1 MKPVNNLMQKIR
13 EAPGHVAFYY
23 RPLDGGC
30 AQMYNEMMPVVAAS
44 VIKIPIMV
52 EAFRQFENGELNPRQ
67 TYRIKAEDKM
77 PSCGALNRMH
87 DGLEVTMRDL
97 VELMIVLSD
106 NTATNILIDI
116 LGIARVNATLE
127 AEGLKVTRL
136 RRKLFDKAGMEAGLS
151 NHVCAREIGLLLERM
166 YAGTLVSPEASAQ
179 MLEILR
185 NQKLNGKMPF
195 FLKPRGIA
203 CAHKTGEDDGIT
215 HDVGVVYAKNPFV
228 LCMLSEETDVPAF
241 ERLIQD
247 VARELAAMNS

>member
-1 MKPVNNLMQKIR
+1 MQKIR
-13 EAPGHVAFYY
+13 AASGHVAFYY

-30 AQMYNEMMPVVAAS
+30 AQMYNEMMPVIAAS

-52 EAFRQFENGELNPRQ
+52 EAFRQFEAGELNPRQ

-106 NTATNILIDI
+106 NTATNILIDR
-116 LGIARVNATLE
+116 LGIDRVNATLE

-166 YAGTLVSPEASAQ
+166 YNGTLVSPEASAQ

-228 LCMLSEETDVPAF
+228 LCMLSEETDVPGF

-247 VARELAAMNS
+247 VAGELAAMNS

>member
-1 MKPVNNLMQKIR
+1 MNNLLQKIR
-13 EAPGHVAFYY
+13 GASGHVAFYY

-52 EAFRQFENGELNPRQ
+52 EAFRQFESGELNPLE
-67 TYRIKAEDKM
+67 TYRIKPEDKM

-87 DGLEVTMRDL
+87 DGLEVTLRDL

-106 NTATNILIDI
+106 NSATNILIDR

-166 YAGTLVSPEASAQ
+166 YAGTLVSPQASTE

-215 HDVGVVYAKNPFV
+215 HDVGVVYARRPFV

-247 VARELAAMNS
+247 VARELAELNS

>member
-1 MKPVNNLMQKIR
+1 MECLERIR
-13 EAPGHVAFYY
+13 QTPGRVGFYY
-23 RPLDGGC
+23 RPLGG
-30 AQMYNEMMPVVAAS
+30 EPVMFQADEPLIAAS
-44 VIKIPIMV
+44 VIKLPVMA
-52 EAFRQFENGELNPRQ
+52 EAFRRIQTGELDPAEEIEIRP
-67 TYRIKAEDKM
+67 EDKM

-106 NTATNILIDI
+106 NTATNILIDR

-127 AEGLKVTRL
+127 AEGLRVTRL

-166 YAGTLVSPEASAQ
+166 YAGTLVSPQASAE

-228 LCMLSEETDVPAF
+228 LCMLSEETDVPGF

>member
-1 MKPVNNLMQKIR
+1 MNNLLQKIR
-13 EAPGHVAFYY
+13 GASGHVAFYY

-30 AQMYNEMMPVVAAS
+30 AQMYNEMMPLVAAS

-52 EAFRQFENGELNPRQ
+52 EAFRQFESGELNPLA
-67 TYRIKAEDKM
+67 TYRIKPEDKM

-87 DGLEVTMRDL
+87 DGLEVTLRDL

-106 NTATNILIDI
+106 NSATNILIDR

-127 AEGLKVTRL
+127 AEGLRVTRL

-166 YAGTLVSPEASAQ
+166 YAGTLVSPQASTE

-215 HDVGVVYAKNPFV
+215 HDVGVVYARRPFV

-247 VARELAAMNS
+247 VARELAELNS

>member
-1 MKPVNNLMQKIR
+1 MNNLLQKMR
-13 EAPGHVAFYY
+13 AASGHVAFYY

-44 VIKIPIMV
+44 VIKIPIMM

-67 TYRIKAEDKM
+67 TYQIKAEDKM

-166 YAGTLVSPEASAQ
+166 YNGTLVSPEASAQ

-215 HDVGVVYAKNPFV
+215 HDVGVIYAKNPFV
-228 LCMLSEETDVPAF
+228 LCMLSEETDVPGF

-247 VARELAAMNS
+247 VAGELAAMNS

>member
-1 MKPVNNLMQKIR
+1 MNNLLQKIR
-13 EAPGHVAFYY
+13 GASGHVAFYY

-30 AQMYNEMMPVVAAS
+30 AQMYNEMMPLVAAS

-52 EAFRQFENGELNPRQ
+52 EAFRQFESGELNPLE

-87 DGLEVTMRDL
+87 DGLEVTLRDL

-106 NTATNILIDI
+106 NSATNILIDR

-166 YAGTLVSPEASAQ
+166 YAGTLVSPQASAE

-215 HDVGVVYAKNPFV
+215 HDVGVVYAKKPFV

-247 VARELAAMNS
+247 VARELAELNS

>member
-1 MKPVNNLMQKIR
+1 MNNLLQKIR
-13 EAPGHVAFYY
+13 GASGHVAFYY

-52 EAFRQFENGELNPRQ
+52 EAFRQFESGELNPLE

-87 DGLEVTMRDL
+87 DGLEVTLRDL

-106 NTATNILIDI
+106 NSATNILIDR

-166 YAGTLVSPEASAQ
+166 YAGTLVSPQASAE

-215 HDVGVVYAKNPFV
+215 HDVGIVYARRPFV

-247 VARELAAMNS
+247 VARELAELNS

>member
-1 MKPVNNLMQKIR
+1 MNNLLQKIR
-13 EAPGHVAFYY
+13 GASGHVAFYY

-30 AQMYNEMMPVVAAS
+30 AQMYNEMMPLVAAS

-52 EAFRQFENGELNPRQ
+52 EAFRQFESGELNPLE

-87 DGLEVTMRDL
+87 DGLEVTLRDL

-106 NTATNILIDI
+106 NSATNILIDR

-166 YAGTLVSPEASAQ
+166 YAGTLVSPQASAE

-215 HDVGVVYAKNPFV
+215 HDVGVVYARRPFV

-247 VARELAAMNS
+247 VARELAELNS

>member
-1 MKPVNNLMQKIR
+1 MNNLLQKIR
-13 EAPGHVAFYY
+13 GASGHVAFYY

-30 AQMYNEMMPVVAAS
+30 ARMYNEMMPVVAAS

-52 EAFRQFENGELNPRQ
+52 EAFRQFEAGEMNPRQ

-87 DGLEVTMRDL
+87 DGLEVTLRDL

-106 NTATNILIDI
+106 NSATNILIDR

-166 YAGTLVSPEASAQ
+166 YAGTLVSPQASAE

-215 HDVGVVYAKNPFV
+215 HDVGVVYARRPFV

-247 VARELAAMNS
+247 VARELAELNS

>member
-1 MKPVNNLMQKIR
+1 MERLKQRIR
-13 EAPGHVAFYY
+13 EASGHVAVYY

-30 AQMYNEMMPVVAAS
+30 AQMYNEMMPVIAAS
-44 VIKIPIMV
+44 IIKIPIMV
-52 EAFRQFENGELNPRQ
+52 EAFRQFEAGELDPAATHRV
-67 TYRIKAEDKM
+67 TAEEKM

-106 NTATNILIDI
+106 NSATNILIDI
-116 LGIARVNATLE
+116 LGIDRVNATLE
-127 AEGLKVTRL
+127 AEGLKVTKL
-136 RRKLFDKAGMEAGLS
+136 RRKLFDRAGMEAGLS
-151 NHVCAREIGLLLERM
+151 NHVCAREIGVLLERM
-166 YAGTLVSPEASAQ
+166 YAGTLISPEASAQ

-228 LCMLSEETDVPAF
+228 LCMLSEETDVPSF

-247 VARELAAMNS
+247 VAGELAAMNS

>member
-1 MKPVNNLMQKIR
+1 MNNLLQKIR
-13 EAPGHVAFYY
+13 GASGHVAFYY

-30 AQMYNEMMPVVAAS
+30 AQMYNEMMPLVAAS

-52 EAFRQFENGELNPRQ
+52 EAFRQFESGELNPLA
-67 TYRIKAEDKM
+67 TYRIKPEDKM

-87 DGLEVTMRDL
+87 DGLEVTLRDL

-106 NTATNILIDI
+106 NSATNILIDR

-127 AEGLKVTRL
+127 VEGLKVTRL

-166 YAGTLVSPEASAQ
+166 YAGTLVSPQASAE

-215 HDVGVVYAKNPFV
+215 HDVGVVYARRPFV

-247 VARELAAMNS
+247 VARELAELNS

>member
-1 MKPVNNLMQKIR
+1 MNNLLQKIR
-13 EAPGHVAFYY
+13 GASGHVAFYY

-30 AQMYNEMMPVVAAS
+30 AQMYNEMMPLVAAS

-52 EAFRQFENGELNPRQ
+52 EAFRQFESGELNPLA

-87 DGLEVTMRDL
+87 DGLEVTLRDL

-106 NTATNILIDI
+106 NSATNILIDR

-166 YAGTLVSPEASAQ
+166 YAGTLVSPQASTE

-215 HDVGVVYAKNPFV
+215 HDVGIVYARRPFV

-247 VARELAAMNS
+247 VARELAELNS

>member
-1 MKPVNNLMQKIR
+1 MNNLLQKIR
-13 EAPGHVAFYY
+13 GASGHVAFYY

-52 EAFRQFENGELNPRQ
+52 EAFRQFESGELNPLE
-67 TYRIKAEDKM
+67 TYRIKPEDKM

-87 DGLEVTMRDL
+87 DGLEVTLRDL

-106 NTATNILIDI
+106 NSATNILIDR

-166 YAGTLVSPEASAQ
+166 YAGTLVSPQASAE

-215 HDVGVVYAKNPFV
+215 HDVGVVYARRPFV

-247 VARELAAMNS
+247 VARELAELNS

>member
-1 MKPVNNLMQKIR
+1 MNNLLQKIR
-13 EAPGHVAFYY
+13 GASGHVAFYY

-30 AQMYNEMMPVVAAS
+30 AQMYNEMMPLVAAS

-52 EAFRQFENGELNPRQ
+52 EAFRQFESGELNPLA
-67 TYRIKAEDKM
+67 TYRIKPEDKM

-87 DGLEVTMRDL
+87 DGLEVTLRDL

-106 NTATNILIDI
+106 NSATNILIDR

-166 YAGTLVSPEASAQ
+166 YAGTLVSPQASTE

-185 NQKLNGKMPF
+185 NQKLNVKMPF

-215 HDVGVVYAKNPFV
+215 HDVGVVYARRPFV

-247 VARELAAMNS
+247 VARELAELNS

>member
-1 MKPVNNLMQKIR
+1 MNNLLQKIR
-13 EAPGHVAFYY
+13 GASGHVAFYY

-30 AQMYNEMMPVVAAS
+30 AQMYNEMMPLVAAS

-52 EAFRQFENGELNPRQ
+52 EAFRQFESGELNPLE

-87 DGLEVTMRDL
+87 DGLEVTLRDL

-106 NTATNILIDI
+106 NSATNILIDR

-166 YAGTLVSPEASAQ
+166 YAGTLVSPQASAE

-215 HDVGVVYAKNPFV
+215 HDVGVVYARRPFV

-247 VARELAAMNS
+247 VAGELAAMNS

>member
-1 MKPVNNLMQKIR
+1 MERLKQRIR
-13 EAPGHVAFYY
+13 EASGHVAVYY

-52 EAFRQFENGELNPRQ
+52 EAFRQFEAGELDPLE
-67 TYRIKAEDKM
+67 THRIRPEEKM

-106 NTATNILIDI
+106 NSATNILIDR
-116 LGIARVNATLE
+116 LGIDRVNATME
-127 AEGLKVTRL
+127 AQGLKVTRL
-136 RRKLFDKAGMEAGLS
+136 RRKLFDRAGMEAGLS

-166 YAGTLVSPEASAQ
+166 FAGTLVSPQASAE
-179 MLEILR
+179 MREILR

-215 HDVGVVYAKNPFV
+215 HDVGIVYARKPFV
-228 LCMLSEETDVPAF
+228 LCMLSEETDVPSF

-247 VARELAAMNS
+247 VACTLAELNS

>member
-1 MKPVNNLMQKIR
+1 MQKIR
-13 EAPGHVAFYY
+13 AASGHVAFYY

-30 AQMYNEMMPVVAAS
+30 AQMYNEMMPVIAAS

-52 EAFRQFENGELNPRQ
+52 EAFRQFEAGELNPQQ

-116 LGIARVNATLE
+116 LGIDRVNAALE

-136 RRKLFDKAGMEAGLS
+136 RRKLFDRAGMEAGLS

-247 VARELAAMNS
+247 VARELAEMNS

>member
-1 MKPVNNLMQKIR
+1 MNNLLQKIR
-13 EAPGHVAFYY
+13 GASGHVAFYY

-30 AQMYNEMMPVVAAS
+30 AQMYNEMMPLVAAS

-52 EAFRQFENGELNPRQ
+52 EAFRQFESGELNPLE
-67 TYRIKAEDKM
+67 TYRVRREDKM

-116 LGIARVNATLE
+116 LGIDRVNATLE

-215 HDVGVVYAKNPFV
+215 HDVGVVYAKKPFV

-247 VARELAAMNS
+247 VARELAELNS

>member
-1 MKPVNNLMQKIR
+1 MNNLLQKIR
-13 EAPGHVAFYY
+13 GASGHVAFYY

-30 AQMYNEMMPVVAAS
+30 AQMYNEMMPLVAAS

-52 EAFRQFENGELNPRQ
+52 EAFRQFESGELNPLA
-67 TYRIKAEDKM
+67 TYRIKPEDKM

-87 DGLEVTMRDL
+87 DGLEVTLRDL

-106 NTATNILIDI
+106 NSATNILIDR

-166 YAGTLVSPEASAQ
+166 YAGTLVSPQASAE

-228 LCMLSEETDVPAF
+228 LCMLSEETDVPGF

-247 VARELAAMNS
+247 VAGELAAMNS

>member
-1 MKPVNNLMQKIR
+1 MQKIR
-13 EAPGHVAFYY
+13 AASGHVAFYY

-52 EAFRQFENGELNPRQ
+52 EAFRQFESGELNPLE
-67 TYRIKAEDKM
+67 TYRIKPEDKM

-106 NTATNILIDI
+106 NSATNILIDR

-166 YAGTLVSPEASAQ
+166 YAGTLVSPQASTE

-215 HDVGVVYAKNPFV
+215 HDVGVVYARRPFV

-247 VARELAAMNS
+247 VARELAELNS

>member
-1 MKPVNNLMQKIR
+1 MQKIR

-30 AQMYNEMMPVVAAS
+30 AQMYNEMMPVIAAS

-52 EAFRQFENGELNPRQ
+52 EAFRQFENGELNPQQ

-106 NTATNILIDI
+106 NTATNILIDR
-116 LGIARVNATLE
+116 LGIDRVNATLE

-136 RRKLFDKAGMEAGLS
+136 RRKLFDKAGMKAGLS

-166 YAGTLVSPEASAQ
+166 YAGALVSPEASAQ

-195 FLKPRGIA
+195 YLKPRGVA

-215 HDVGVVYAKNPFV
+215 HDVGIVYAKNPFV
-228 LCMLSEETDVPAF
+228 LCMLSEETDVPSF

-247 VARELAAMNS
+247 VARELAEMNS

>member
-1 MKPVNNLMQKIR
+1 MQKIR

-52 EAFRQFENGELNPRQ
+52 EAFRQFEAGELNPRQ

-106 NTATNILIDI
+106 NSATNILIDR

-127 AEGLKVTRL
+127 AEGLRVTRL

-166 YAGTLVSPEASAQ
+166 YAGTLVSPQASAE

-215 HDVGVVYAKNPFV
+215 HDVGVVYARRPFV

-247 VARELAAMNS
+247 VARELAELNS

>member
-1 MKPVNNLMQKIR
+1 MNNLLQKIR
-13 EAPGHVAFYY
+13 GASGHVAFYY

-30 AQMYNEMMPVVAAS
+30 AQMYNEMMPVIAAS

-52 EAFRQFENGELNPRQ
+52 EAFRQFEAGELNPLE

-87 DGLEVTMRDL
+87 DGLEVTLRDL

-106 NTATNILIDI
+106 NSATNILIDR

-166 YAGTLVSPEASAQ
+166 YAGTLVSPQASAE

-215 HDVGVVYAKNPFV
+215 HDVGVVYARRPFV

-247 VARELAAMNS
+247 VARELAELNS

>member
-1 MKPVNNLMQKIR
+1 MNNLMQKIR
-13 EAPGHVAFYY
+13 AASGHVAFYY

-52 EAFRQFENGELNPRQ
+52 EAFRQFEAGELNPQQ

-87 DGLEVTMRDL
+87 DGLEVTLRDL

-106 NTATNILIDI
+106 NSATNILIDR
-116 LGIARVNATLE
+116 LGIDRVNATME
-127 AEGLKVTRL
+127 AQGLKVTRL
-136 RRKLFDKAGMEAGLS
+136 RRKLFDRAGMEAGLS
-151 NHVCAREIGLLLERM
+151 NHVCAREIGILLERM
-166 YAGTLVSPEASAQ
+166 YAGTLVSPEASAE

-215 HDVGVVYAKNPFV
+215 HDVGIVYAKKPFV
-228 LCMLSEETDVPAF
+228 LCMLSEETDVPTF

-247 VARELAAMNS
+247 LACTLAELNS

>member
-1 MKPVNNLMQKIR
+1 MNNLLQKIR
-13 EAPGHVAFYY
+13 GASGHVAFYY

-52 EAFRQFENGELNPRQ
+52 EAFRQFESGELNPLE

-87 DGLEVTMRDL
+87 DGLEVTLRDL

-106 NTATNILIDI
+106 NSATNILIDR

-166 YAGTLVSPEASAQ
+166 YAGTLVSPQASAE

-215 HDVGVVYAKNPFV
+215 HDVGVVYARRPFV

-247 VARELAAMNS
+247 VARELAELNS